1 MSTAWRRLEDMA
13 STGQDCEEKPRN
25 EKRKRKEEREE
36 KTQKRRRG
44 AEESGLEDEE
54 PAAPRPYPISR
65 YNVHQVLGRGAFG
78 KVVLASVPGRNIKMA
93 VKIID
98 KKRNEE
104 ETIIRERQILLA
116 AQDCPFICQLYA
128 AQQSEERAYLI
139 MEYLPGG
146 SLEALVEMCGCLNI
160 GNVRFYT
167 AEMICGLQ
175 FLHGLNI
182 VHEDLKP
189 DNVMLDADGHIRI
202 IDLGMARE
210 GSNTAE
216 DWWCLGFVMAR
227 MAGPQPQD
235 DFSYFYFQQKTTDKP
250 TSPTRADAEEKQL
263 AQDLIWK
270 LMCSDPEKRLD
281 VARNIRGHPFFSII
295 GWEELEN
302 RRVRPPWKPYEAEL
316 QTPHLQWP
324 EDTEP
329 LHPMPAYNYMS
340 PRWARWMRRSRL

>member
-13 STGQDCEEKPRN
+13 STGQDFEEKRRN

-44 AEESGLEDEE
+44 AKERGLEDEE

-65 YNVHQVLGRGAFG
+65 YNVHQVLGRGCFG
-78 KVVLASVPGRNIKMA
+78 EVVLASVPGRNIRMA
-93 VKIID
+93 IKIIN
-98 KKRNEE
+98 KKRSAE
-104 ETIIRERQILLA
+104 ETIMRERQILLA
-116 AQDCPFICQLYA
+116 AQDCPFICQLHA

-146 SLEALVEMCGCLNI
+146 SLKDLIKMCGCLNI

-182 VHEDLKP
+182 VHRDLKP
-189 DNVMLDADGHIRI
+189 DNIVLDADGHIRI
-202 IDLGMARE
+202 IDLGLARE
-210 GSNTAE
+210 GANTAH
-216 DWWCLGFVMAR
+216 DWWCLGTVMSR
-227 MAGPQPQD
+227 MAGPRSPY
-235 DFSYFYFQQKTTDKP
+235 DFDNFHQKTTDEP
-250 TSPTRADAEEKQL
+250 TSPPWADAEEKHL
-263 AQDLIWK
+263 ETDLIRK

-281 VARNIRGHPFFSII
+281 VARNIREHSFFSII

-324 EDTEP
+324 EETEP